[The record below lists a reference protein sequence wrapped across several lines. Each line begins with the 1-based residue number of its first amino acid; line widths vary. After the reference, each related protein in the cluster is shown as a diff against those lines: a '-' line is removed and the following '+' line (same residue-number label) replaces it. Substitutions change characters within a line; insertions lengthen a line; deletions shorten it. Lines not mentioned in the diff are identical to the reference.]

1 MVNVTYY
8 IDKNNAN
15 KKGFSPIKANIAVT
29 VKTAG
34 KTTYKNISKTVDRV
48 KVRHWNKKK
57 QRVSPPRPDEPDNDH
72 ENINLRLDELQSDAK
87 IYFKQCQQQD
97 IEITPD
103 LVRKYLNGDKMGR
116 QANNPSLWEA
126 YDLFLKAGQLEKAYN
141 TTRNRKT
148 IHTKLK
154 EFEEKT
160 GYKMTFEN
168 INLEFWD
175 RLKEYILVDQNH
187 GFNYLAAIADKFKA
201 FMNWSHERK
210 FHENLAFKKFSAPEK
225 EISIISLNWEELQQ
239 LITFEFANNKLA
251 KARDFFCFGCLTGLR
266 YVDLVQ
272 LTKDNINDGM
282 IRITTQKTNKEVIIP
297 VFPGLQTIIDRYPEH
312 YKLLPK
318 FSNQKIN
325 EYIKKCCELAGIKA
339 LTEYKTFVK
348 NVTVKEFRPK
358 HELIGTHTA
367 RKTFISLAYE
377 RGLDIEMIK
386 AITGI
391 TREKTLKRYL
401 QISNHT
407 KKEKLMAAFN
417 TLGEIGKST

>member
-1 MVNVTYY
+1 MAKIRFHINKSK
-8 IDKNNAN
+8 IDKENYV
-15 KKGFSPIKANIAVT
+15 PIRAKISIDSTARYKAIEK
-29 VKTAG
+29 VKLR
-34 KTTYKNISKTVDRV
+34 Y
-48 KVRHWNKKK
+48 WNPKK
-57 QRVSPPRPDEPDNDH
+57 QRVIPNRETEPYNRHKEINELIEKYEEKARQYFND
-72 ENINLRLDELQSDAK
+72 LK
-87 IYFKQCQQQD
+87 
-97 IEITPD
+97 
-103 LVRKYLNGDKMGR
+103 LNGIPVNLKAVEDFFEGKPI
-116 QANNPSLWEA
+116 ATKVKNLWEA
-126 YDLFLKAGQLEKAYN
+126 YDLYLQAGKLEKAYN
-141 TTRNRKT
+141 TNRNRKT

-160 GYKMTFEN
+160 GYKITFES

-225 EISIISLNWEELQQ
+225 EISIISLTWEELQQ
-239 LITFEFANNKLA
+239 LINFEFANNKLA

-272 LTKDNINDGM
+272 LTKDNITDGM

-297 VFPGLQTIIDRYPEH
+297 VFPGLQTIIDRYPEQ

-325 EYIKKCCELAGIKA
+325 EYIKECCELAGITV
-339 LTEYKTFVK
+339 LTEFKTFVK

-417 TLGEIGKST
+417 ALGEVEKST